1 LLSIIDIFVLPSI
14 QREGLGISIIE
25 AMAMGKPVVASKIG
39 GIPEA
44 FIHGVNG
51 LTVEPG
57 DIKNLSKS
65 MHSLLVDREKAQRMG
80 KEGKR
85 IYEEKFSAK
94 IMTENI
100 QALYATAIRRKRL

>member
-44 FIHGVNG
+44 VIDGVNG
-51 LTVEPG
+51 LTVELG

-65 MHSLLVDREKAQRMG
+65 IHSLLVDREKVQRMG
-80 KEGKR
+80 REGKR